1 MRSAEKTKNQ
11 PWWFLL
17 YALFALLTAT
27 SFSVNLF
34 QTGSSATA
42 EEEAGGLITR
52 FLNFCSAHE
61 NGYGIIWV
69 VLAGFLFFFY
79 LHYFQAARDFDGR
92 IIAGILSFLFSL
104 SLIFG
109 RSFQET
115 GSWDLIFSGKR
126 YLLQSFFSLLGFF
139 LFFFTLLSILTD
151 FFAARPQD
159 SETSNHF
166 LPGLMRKSPFWFS
179 LILIFLLWL
188 PYLIAFYP
196 GSVSGDAFVQ
206 LDQFFIYHFLS
217 DHHPVFSSLLISI
230 CVGLGR
236 LIKSDNL
243 GMFLYTV
250 IQSLMLAASFAYSI
264 RLMVRMKAPDIFI
277 AVSLF
282 FYSLLPIFPGYGQY
296 VTKDTLFSACFVFY
310 IANIMEL
317 SVNPDRIKSNKFLF
331 WFTVN
336 NLFLCL
342 LRHNGIYIWLL
353 SVFFLLIFYKKDKNR
368 DENKDKKKDKLR
380 LFASIGAVLLVFFAF
395 SYVLLPKLHTAP
407 GSKAEAL
414 SIPFQ
419 QTARFAK
426 YHDNEVTQEEKNI
439 INRVLNY
446 DEIRKTYNPDTSDP
460 VKGTYKNE
468 STRQDLQAYF
478 HVWWNQFVRHPGT
491 YVQATIANSYGYFY
505 PDAKDIWPFGTSIFY
520 DGRYNYGQF
529 GFRNIQTLQPLR
541 DFLNSWIGFV
551 RNMPLVGTLEG
562 PGIYTWVLAFLVC
575 YCFYKKN
582 YKKFIPLVP
591 CFWTL
596 MTCVASP
603 VNRFSRYYLPVIGAS
618 MLLVGFIL
626 FADLKNEKKSSHPM

>member
-1 MRSAEKTKNQ
+1 MRSAEKTKKEVQ

-17 YALFALLTAT
+17 YVLFALLTAT
-27 SFSVNLF
+27 SFSVALF
-34 QTGSSATA
+34 QAGTTVTG
-42 EEEAGGLITR
+42 EEEAGGFIAR
-52 FLNFCSAHE
+52 FFNFYSAHE
-61 NGYGIIWV
+61 NGYGIMWV

-79 LHYFQAARDFDGR
+79 LHYFQVARDFNGR

-109 RSFQET
+109 RSFQKTE
-115 GSWDLIFSGKR
+115 SWDSIFSGKR
-126 YLLQSFFSLLGFF
+126 YLLQSFLSLLGFF
-139 LFFFTLLSILTD
+139 LFFFTLISILID
-151 FFAARPQD
+151 FFAARPKD
-159 SETSNHF
+159 SETSDRF
-166 LPGLMRKSPFWFS
+166 LPGLMRKSPFLFS
-179 LILIFLLWL
+179 LTLIFLLWL
-188 PYLIAFYP
+188 PYLVAFYP

-206 LDQFFIYHFLS
+206 LDQFYIYHSLS
-217 DHHPVFSSLLISI
+217 DHHPVFSSLIISI

-236 LIKSDNL
+236 LIKSDNV

-264 RLMVRMKAPDIFI
+264 RLMVRIKVPDIFI
-277 AVSLF
+277 AGSLF
-282 FYSLLPIFPGYGQY
+282 FYSLLPLFPGYGQY

-310 IANIMEL
+310 IANIIEL
-317 SVNPDRIKSNKFLF
+317 SVDPDKIKSSKFLF

-336 NLFLCL
+336 NLLLCL
-342 LRHNGIYIWLL
+342 LRHNGFYIWLL
-353 SVFFLLIFYKKDKNR
+353 SVFFLFTFYKKDKSKNR
-368 DENKDKKKDKLR
+368 LR

-395 SYVLLPKLHTAP
+395 SYVLLPRLHTVP

-426 YHDNEVTQEEKNI
+426 YHDNEVTQEERNI
-439 INRVLNY
+439 INRVLSY

-460 VKGTYKNE
+460 VKGTYRNGC
-468 STRQDLQAYF
+468 TRQDLQAYF
-478 HVWWNQFVRHPGT
+478 HVWWNQLLRHPGT
-491 YVQATIANSYGYFY
+491 YLQATIANSYGYFY

-529 GFRNIQTLQPLR
+529 GFRTIKILQPFR

-551 RNMPLVGTLEG
+551 RDMPLVGTLEG

-603 VNRFSRYYLPVIGAS
+603 VNRFARYYLPVMGAS

-626 FADLKNEKKSSHPM
+626 FADLACEKKNSHPI